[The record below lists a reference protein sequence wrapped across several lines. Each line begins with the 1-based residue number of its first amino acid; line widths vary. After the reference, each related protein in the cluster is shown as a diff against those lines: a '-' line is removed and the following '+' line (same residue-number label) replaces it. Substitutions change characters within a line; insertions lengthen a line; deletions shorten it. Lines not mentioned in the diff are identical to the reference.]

1 MSRSRSHS
9 RSRSRSHSHRGAGFA
24 TGPSYVSAGNLEIM
38 GNRSASGPDCL
49 AASRPMV
56 SAGYGGL
63 PGMRGGVRRKQGG
76 SRKARIHGGR
86 YGISLAD
93 SVLDASRGVVGGI
106 PQAVRIP
113 CEASRTSG
121 GAFPVI
127 DVGRAADAMAYHT
140 PTAGYGNEMTKGG
153 NVPLM
158 IQAPYAAK
166 ACVGGRRSRK
176 GKSHK
181 GKSHRGRSRR

>member
-1 MSRSRSHS
+1 
-9 RSRSRSHSHRGAGFA
+9 
-24 TGPSYVSAGNLEIM
+24 
-38 GNRSASGPDCL
+38 
-49 AASRPMV
+49 
-56 SAGYGGL
+56 
-63 PGMRGGVRRKQGG
+63 MRGGQRKRRG
-76 SRKARIHGGR
+76 IHGGR
-86 YGISLAD
+86 YGFSLSD
-93 SVLDASRGVVGGI
+93 SVLDASRGIVGGI

-113 CEASRTSG
+113 CEASRSMAG
-121 GAFPVI
+121 GAFPSI

-176 GKSHK
+176 SRKGKGKGK
-181 GKSHRGRSRR
+181 GKSHRSRKH